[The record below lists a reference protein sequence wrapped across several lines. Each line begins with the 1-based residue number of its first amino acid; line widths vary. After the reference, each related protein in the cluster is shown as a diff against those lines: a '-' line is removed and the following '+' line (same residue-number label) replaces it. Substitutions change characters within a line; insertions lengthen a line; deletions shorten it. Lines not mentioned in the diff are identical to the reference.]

1 MNTHTYTV
9 LDDNR
14 KEGWVS
20 VPAPLFVDL
29 LSLGKHLVQL
39 RLLPQ
44 WEFMGPTQEDVHG
57 ICVSGLCGLQIIAM
71 VIPACNDCFFKDFS
85 VCVFA
90 PSHRVTGTD

>member
-1 MNTHTYTV
+1 MITG
-9 LDDNR
+9 R
-14 KEGWVS
+14 KGGF
-20 VPAPLFVDL
+20 LFLHRYLLMYL